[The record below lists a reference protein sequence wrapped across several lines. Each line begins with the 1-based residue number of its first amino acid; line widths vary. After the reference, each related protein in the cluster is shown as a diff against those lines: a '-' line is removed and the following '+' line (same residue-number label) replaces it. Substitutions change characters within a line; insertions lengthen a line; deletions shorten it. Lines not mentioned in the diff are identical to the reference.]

1 MDGLSG
7 VVSPI
12 AESSLDGKADAE
24 DHDSFAEVHGVYED
38 WVHRQKFKVVGGVAT
53 DAQDVD
59 LADRNDENQQGED
72 VPLHHLLVSLCQ
84 LLGILQLDVVVVAA
98 ELKIDDDVG

>member
-1 MDGLSG
+1 MSG
-7 VVSPI
+7 VVTPI

-24 DHDSFAEVHGVYED
+24 DHDGFAEVHSVDQE
-38 WVHRQKFKVVGGVAT
+38 WVHRQKLKVVGGVAA

-59 LADRNDENQQGED
+59 LADRNYKDQQGED
-72 VPLHHLLVSLCQ
+72 VPLHNLLVSLRQ
-84 LLGILQLDVVVVAA
+84 LLGILQLDVVVVSA